1 MRAPHVC
8 LHGYP
13 GEGKSGQAIKLAWLI
28 IHTSVRY
35 TMWMIQTIRLRYC
48 ATNQERWKRNIS
60 IYMKYMKVKYESH
73 QLNITSSW
81 ASSKAA
87 FRPLIWIQ
95 CPRQKETSPCTGFA
109 YVLEMHEWCG
119 QNFPV
124 KAVGSCYFHCDLQMY
139 YFNPRKPPCT
149 LHVQITIDKE
159 NIQHMN
165 INLKEIFG

>member
-1 MRAPHVC
+1 MCVC
-8 LHGYP
+8 AR
-13 GEGKSGQAIKLAWLI
+13 STRVFAWLPWGRQI
-28 IHTSVRY
+28 RPSHKTCMANHSYLCQVHNVNDPNDQIKILCY
-35 TMWMIQTIRLRYC
+35 KPGTMKKEYFY
-48 ATNQERWKRNIS
+48 
-60 IYMKYMKVKYESH
+60 IYEIYESH